1 MNTAP
6 TPDAHSGAARDPV
19 PATGSD
25 SSTKVVYILGRGR
38 SGSTT
43 LGQALGAGRGF
54 FYAGEVRYLWDPVLT
69 HQAPCACGA
78 QMSGCPVWGRV
89 LAELAHIDLDWV
101 VRCQREVLQESKL
114 GRLLRSRAPE
124 SWPALAAFRDATR
137 ELYAAIARV
146 TGCRVIV
153 DSSKR
158 PSHALVLGQVPQLAP
173 YYVHLVRDPR
183 ASAYSWRNRQYRGGA
198 GGEIRQRTSLD
209 ATLRWLLLNLGSE
222 LVTYRTGRARS
233 RRMRYEDFIASP
245 RGTIAGLARWAGES
259 LDESVFADERT
270 VRVPASHAIAGNP
283 VRSRTGEVVLRDNA
297 EWYSRQPSMD
307 RLIATTVAAPVLHRY
322 GYPFKP

>member
-1 MNTAP
+1 
-6 TPDAHSGAARDPV
+6 
-19 PATGSD
+19 
-25 SSTKVVYILGRGR
+25 VVYILGRGR

-43 LGQALGAGRGF
+43 LGQSLGAGRGF

-69 HQAPCACGA
+69 HETPCACGA
-78 QMSGCPVWGRV
+78 QLSECPVWGRV
-89 LAELAHIDLDWV
+89 LAELTHVDLDWI

-137 ELYAAIARV
+137 ELYAAIATV

-245 RGTIAGLARWAGES
+245 RGTIADLARWAGES

-297 EWYSRQPSMD
+297 EWHSRQPSMD

-322 GYPFKP
+322 GYSFKP

>member
-1 MNTAP
+1 MTTA
-6 TPDAHSGAARDPV
+6 PV
-19 PATGSD
+19 PAGSPALD
-25 SSTKVVYILGRGR
+25 APITVVYILGRGR

-69 HQAPCACGA
+69 HGTPCACGA
-78 QMSGCPVWGRV
+78 PLSECPVWGAV
-89 LAELAHIDLDWV
+89 LAQLTHLDLDRIV
-101 VRCQREVLQESKL
+101 HCQREVLQESKL
-114 GRLLRSRAPE
+114 ARLLRSRAPE
-124 SWPALAAFRDATR
+124 SWPALATFREATDQ
-137 ELYAAIARV
+137 LYAAIATV

-158 PSHALVLGQVPQLAP
+158 PSHALVLGQVPGLAP
-173 YYVHLVRDPR
+173 YYIHLVRDPR

-198 GGEIRQRTSLD
+198 GGRIRQRTSLD

-222 LVTYRTGRARS
+222 LVTYRTGRSRT

-245 RGTIAGLARWAGES
+245 RDTIAALAGWVGES
-259 LDESVFADERT
+259 LDESIFTDERT
-270 VRVPASHAIAGNP
+270 VRVPISHAVAGNP
-283 VRSRTGEVVLRDNA
+283 VRSRTGEVVLLDNA
-297 EWYSRQPSMD
+297 EWYSRQPPMD

-322 GYPFKP
+322 GYQFKP